1 MYFRVLTYA
10 NQASSFFFFLTTC
23 DCGAG
28 WVLPYECLSCHQV
41 AAIALKQLRSVTF
54 VTELQ
59 FWSNILESLGD
70 ALHLPRTPVF

>member
-1 MYFRVLTYA
+1 MYFRVLMYA
-10 NQASSFFFFLTTC
+10 NQASSFFLTTC
-23 DCGAG
+23 ECGAG
-28 WVLPYECLSCHQV
+28 WVLPYECLITSPGRC
-41 AAIALKQLRSVTF
+41 IAVKQPRSVTF